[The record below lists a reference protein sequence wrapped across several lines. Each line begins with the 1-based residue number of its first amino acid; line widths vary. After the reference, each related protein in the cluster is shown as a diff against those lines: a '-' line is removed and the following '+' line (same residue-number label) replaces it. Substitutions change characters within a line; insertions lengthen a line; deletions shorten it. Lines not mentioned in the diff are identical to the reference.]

1 MERGGRREGEK
12 ENGKKKN
19 WRKICAR
26 QKDKLDFRNII
37 FIYLP
42 RMN

>member
-1 MERGGRREGEK
+1 MERGGRDGEK
-12 ENGKKKN
+12 ENGKKN